1 MSRECSGG
9 GTRIVV
15 NGRELSKKDLAF
27 LGKKG
32 LLELPGANYT
42 LEADGTVVDNVTG
55 KTMRPLGKL

>member
-1 MSRECSGG
+1 MARDCSAGK
-9 GTRIVV
+9 TRIIV
-15 NGRELSKKDLAF
+15 NGRELTKKDLAF

-42 LEADGTVVDNVTG
+42 LEADGTVIDNVSG